1 MIVSQVCADG
11 GIQRFNR
18 TFVAACDHLG
28 LKCDVLSL
36 RDSEE
41 SRDRW
46 QPPAGTNVALF
57 GHNKVRFALAVTEKV
72 LRGGY
77 DFIIIG
83 HINILTLVVGATM
96 LRKSART
103 ILIAHGIEVW
113 SGIVGLR
120 RRALRTV
127 DLTLCVSRYTRG
139 ALKQQAP
146 ELLDERLS
154 IFPNALSESWTEQFA
169 TAGFARPKGVPSRYL
184 LSVTRLDRG
193 DRYKGIITVLEALA
207 MLEDVTLHYVIA
219 GTGDDLP
226 LLKQVARRLDI
237 ADRVHFIGAVSD
249 ADLAYLY
256 RSCVAFVLPSGKEGF
271 GIVYLEAM
279 YFGACVIAAREKGV
293 VDVVHHNETG
303 LLIPY
308 GDTAALRK
316 SLDHLVSDARLRERL
331 RAAGRATVVG
341 NGAFTFSA
349 YVARL
354 AEVLEVPAV
363 AVGPDSAA
371 GEVESAPRS
380 KRAVADA
387 R

>member
-28 LKCDVLSL
+28 LQCDVLSL

-41 SRDRW
+41 SRERW
-46 QPPAGTNVALF
+46 QPPASANVELF
-57 GHNKVRFALAVTEKV
+57 GHNKVRFALAVSAKV

-83 HINILTLVVGATM
+83 HINILTLVAGATM

-120 RRALRTV
+120 RRALPAV
-127 DLTLCVSRYTRG
+127 DLVLCVSRYTRG
-139 ALKQQAP
+139 ALKEQAP

-154 IFPNALSESWTEQFA
+154 IFPNALSESWTQQFS
-169 TAGFARPKGVPSRYL
+169 TVGFARPKAVPSRYL

-207 MLEDVTLHYVIA
+207 MLEDATLHYVVA

-237 ADRVHFIGAVSD
+237 ANRVHFIGAVSD

-279 YFGACVIAAREKGV
+279 YFGACVIAAREKGA
-293 VDVVHHNETG
+293 VDVVRHNETG

-308 GDTAALRK
+308 GDTAALRR
-316 SLDHLVSDARLRERL
+316 SLNQLIADAELRERL

-341 NGAFTFSA
+341 NGEFTFSA

-354 AEVLEVPAV
+354 ADVLQVPA
-363 AVGPDSAA
+363 ALVGLDSAA
-371 GEVESAPRS
+371 DETGSTPALKSSHR
-380 KRAVADA
+380 
-387 R
+387 

>member
-28 LKCDVLSL
+28 LQCDVLSL

-46 QPPAGTNVALF
+46 QPPASATLELF
-57 GHNKVRFALAVTEKV
+57 GHNKVRFALAVTAKI

-77 DFIIIG
+77 DYIIIG
-83 HINILTLVVGATM
+83 HINVLTLVVAVTK
-96 LRKSART
+96 LWKSAQT

-120 RRALRTV
+120 RRALRAV
-127 DLTLCVSRYTRG
+127 DLVLCVSRYTS
-139 ALKQQAP
+139 ATIKQQAP
-146 ELLDERLS
+146 ELGDERFS
-154 IFPNALSESWTEQFA
+154 IFPNALSESWTQQFSNV
-169 TAGFARPKGVPSRYL
+169 GFARPTSVPSRYL

-207 MLEDVTLHYVIA
+207 MLDDVSLHYVIA

-226 LLKQVARRLDI
+226 LLKQVARRLNI
-237 ADRVHFIGAVSD
+237 ADRVHFIGSVSD
-249 ADLAYLY
+249 ADLASLY

-308 GDTAALRK
+308 GDTAALQKAIDR
-316 SLDHLVSDARLRERL
+316 LITDAGLRGKL
-331 RAAGRATVVG
+331 RTAGRATVVD
-341 NGAFTFSA
+341 NGEFTFPA
-349 YVARL
+349 YVSRL
-354 AEVLEVPAV
+354 AGVLKVPGTAV
-363 AVGPDSAA
+363 DFNSAVEEIDSTP
-371 GEVESAPRS
+371 ELKTSSR
-380 KRAVADA
+380 
-387 R
+387 